1 MYRVY
6 ELTEKEQDKITKIR
20 WDGDTHYYDVFDS
33 QEECDA
39 EEKRLARIDEEHKRQ
54 KENYLKSLRGEI

>member
-6 ELTEKEQDKITKIR
+6 ELTEKEQNKITRLR

-33 QEECDA
+33 QEECDD
-39 EEKRLARIDEEHKRQ
+39 EEKRLAKIDEEYRMQ
-54 KENYLKSLRGEI
+54 KENYLKSLQD